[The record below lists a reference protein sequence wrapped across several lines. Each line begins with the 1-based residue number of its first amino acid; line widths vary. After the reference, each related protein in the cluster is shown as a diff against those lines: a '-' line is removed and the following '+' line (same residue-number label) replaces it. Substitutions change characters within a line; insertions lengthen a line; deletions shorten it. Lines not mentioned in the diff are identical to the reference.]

1 MTTEIFNEVRENL
14 PVLLTKAL
22 ITLLN
27 LSIIHCQCQIGLWI
41 KLGHGNKSAC
51 SEWNPVQSQ
60 WTADLNQR
68 PVQEMGVCSDS
79 NQTADGSVQK
89 LGNNL
94 LHDYELSTTKVF
106 SQISSKWN
114 LNWKSKLVQ
123 TCIVWTSFDFQFE
136 DFLAICSKII
146 VYCDTDQLKPS
157 ITRSWRSVLNF
168 KFSVVFFLRLMTCSM
183 SIERAKKKLSTPIYV
198 KCDEMYW

>member
-1 MTTEIFNEVRENL
+1 MGGENDSPLASISASSTYLKRIQTINVASFGPWRLKFSMKFARTCYWPKRSSLCSIFQSFIANL
-14 PVLLTKAL
+14 M
-22 ITLLN
+22 
-27 LSIIHCQCQIGLWI
+27 QCQIGLWI

-51 SEWNPVQSQ
+51 SELNPVQSH
-60 WTADLNQR
+60 WAADLNQW
-68 PVQEMGVCSDS
+68 PVQEKGVCSDS

-136 DFLAICSKII
+136 DFLSNL
-146 VYCDTDQLKPS
+146 LKNNCLL
-157 ITRSWRSVLNF
+157 W
-168 KFSVVFFLRLMTCSM
+168 
-183 SIERAKKKLSTPIYV
+183 
-198 KCDEMYW
+198 YWPTWTIHI